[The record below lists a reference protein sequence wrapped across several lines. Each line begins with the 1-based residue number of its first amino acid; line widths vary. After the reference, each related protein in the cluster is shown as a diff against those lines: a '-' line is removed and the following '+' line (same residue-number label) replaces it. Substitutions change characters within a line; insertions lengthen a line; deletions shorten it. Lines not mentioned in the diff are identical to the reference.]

1 MSGLIWIQA
10 IRCSSDVPDGVVSIY
25 VPGPELIIWLAR
37 DGLTERFGPRSG
49 STKCRAWSGSKPFDV
64 LVMSPMV
71 LSPFL
76 YLDLS

>member
-10 IRCSSDVPDGVVSIY
+10 IQRSSDVPDGVISIY
-25 VPGPELIIWLAR
+25 VSGPELIVWLAR
-37 DGLTERFGPRSG
+37 DGLIERFGPRTG
-49 STKCRAWSGSKPFDV
+49 STKCRDWSGSKPFGA

-71 LSPFL
+71 LSPFM